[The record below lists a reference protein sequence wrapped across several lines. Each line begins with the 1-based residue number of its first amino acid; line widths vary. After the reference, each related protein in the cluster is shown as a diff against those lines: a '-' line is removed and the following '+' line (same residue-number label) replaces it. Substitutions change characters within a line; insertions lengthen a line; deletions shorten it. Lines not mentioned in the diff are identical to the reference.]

1 MEKTAWYC
9 ILHYSILGL
18 LFCMLMSE
26 SGMYN
31 AGPMADIVDSSFVTS
46 HAQWKSVM
54 KNILAL
60 KKIITFLTIYFLTVF
75 IIMNFYRSD
84 NMELKP
90 YMISDPVLYRM
101 KLH

>member
-1 MEKTAWYC
+1 MQAPVYSASSLDSNSTSWPSHEITCDKGETRMTLTKISR
-9 ILHYSILGL
+9 ILFSIYQVQMFLGY
-18 LFCMLMSE
+18 E

-60 KKIITFLTIYFLTVF
+60 KK
-75 IIMNFYRSD
+75 
-84 NMELKP
+84 
-90 YMISDPVLYRM
+90 
-101 KLH
+101 